1 MAGMPIPYDIKVR
14 NPNNSAA
21 PIGSIPVA
29 LYGLTASGSGEIEI
43 IEGPQ
48 GPKGDKGD
56 KGDRGD
62 VGATGATGTRGPA
75 GVQGDRGPQGERGER
90 GPAGD
95 VTAVVGPRG
104 EPGPE
109 GPQGVKGDVGDKG
122 DKGDKGDPGDP
133 GPKGDTGDRGETGPR
148 GEQGIQGLPGA
159 AGAAGERGE
168 KGDKGD
174 KGDPGERGLQGIQG
188 LQGPKG
194 DRGATGEKGDPGEPG
209 PQGPSG
215 IGIPVSPGLPGQVL
229 VKTGTGETQ
238 TAWGRD
244 RVVFQGLTSKASN
257 TIIEVGTFRAVFG
270 VSDDNSAYL
279 VIRSLAESKTVTGGA
294 ITSAVGSAA
303 ATART
308 FRRQTIT
315 STSGTSVVPNAQY
328 ATFMFTDIATGEMW
342 RGEINAPYVGAG
354 SGAIDVYAVFDRV
367 A

>member
-1 MAGMPIPYDIKVR
+1 MAITDEERRGARPYKVVVGDAVE
-14 NPNNSAA
+14 NA
-21 PIGSIPVA
+21 PYGSIPIA
-29 LYGLTASGSGEIEI
+29 MYGAGVGGGGAYIPGPQGP
-43 IEGPQ
+43 EGPQ
-48 GPKGDKGD
+48 GPAGPKGDKG
-56 KGDRGD
+56 
-62 VGATGATGTRGPA
+62 AT
-75 GVQGDRGPQGERGER
+75 
-90 GPAGD
+90 
-95 VTAVVGPRG
+95 
-104 EPGPE
+104 
-109 GPQGVKGDVGDKG
+109 GPQGVQG
-122 DKGDKGDPGDP
+122 PA
-133 GPKGDTGDRGETGPR
+133 GPKGDQGIQGPPGDVLGVVGPQGPMGPAGPVGPTGPR
-148 GEQGIQGLPGA
+148 GEAGPTGAQGETGAPGP
-159 AGAAGERGE
+159 AGPTGPTGPKGE
-168 KGDKGD
+168 KGDQ
-174 KGDPGERGLQGIQG
+174 GLQGPAGPQGIRG

-194 DRGATGEKGDPGEPG
+194 DPGLQGEPGEQGTPGPQGIQGPRGPKGDTGATGEKGNPGEPG